1 MPAPQIIVVGSLNMD
16 LVGKAE
22 KLPAVGQTVLG
33 DSFSL
38 IPGGK
43 GANQAVAAAR
53 LGSSVAMIGRL
64 GADSFGDI
72 LQENLEKAGINT
84 AFVRRTEG
92 ISSGTALI
100 FVDEEGNN
108 KLMAIPGANG
118 TVSREDIDIA
128 DGLFRS
134 AKIVMLQLEIPLDTV
149 FYALQKAKEY
159 GLITILDPAPAAD
172 LPRPMMEAVDVLTP
186 NESEAE
192 ILIKAEVTLENKE
205 VAASKLLS
213 LGAGS
218 VLLTLG
224 RNGVYFKDRSQ
235 EGHIQGLTDI
245 RSIDSTAAGDAFNGA
260 LAVALTE
267 GKDLA
272 EAVEFANFA
281 GALSTTRL
289 GAQTS
294 LPTREELRAFTAR
307 YA

>member
-1 MPAPQIIVVGSLNMD
+1 MPVPQIIVVGSLNMD
-16 LVGKAE
+16 LVGKAK
-22 KLPAVGQTVLG
+22 KLPAIGETVLG

-43 GANQAVAAAR
+43 GANQAVAAAK

-118 TVSREDIDIA
+118 TVCREDIDIA
-128 DGLFRS
+128 DGLFR
-134 AKIVMLQLEIPLDTV
+134 AARIVMLQLEIPFDTV
-149 FYALQKAKEY
+149 LYTLQKAKEY
-159 GLITILDPAPAAD
+159 GLTTILDPAPAAD
-172 LPRPMMEAVDVLTP
+172 LPRPMMEAVDILTP

-192 ILIKAEVTLENKE
+192 ILIKAEFTLENKE
-205 VAASKLLS
+205 VAAAKLLG

-218 VLLTLG
+218 VILTLG
-224 RNGVYFKDRSQ
+224 RNGVYFKDRRK

-272 EAVEFANFA
+272 EAAKFANFA

-294 LPTREELRAFTAR
+294 LPTREELRAFMAK